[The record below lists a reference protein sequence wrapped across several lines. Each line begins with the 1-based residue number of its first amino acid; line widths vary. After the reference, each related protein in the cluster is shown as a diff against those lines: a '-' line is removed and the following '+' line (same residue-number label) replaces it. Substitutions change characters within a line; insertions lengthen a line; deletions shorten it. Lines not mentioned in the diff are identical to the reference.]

1 MKKNKD
7 NPTDTKHPEKLHKE
21 VYSLIGQHLWATTEH
36 FWVIPTIRSIRKSL
50 WKKYELSVEEI
61 QHYVYDKFTEKS
73 VIEEYDSTRR
83 CSLKTYTAH
92 KTLGKIRDMRKSYD
106 RIYGKNQDKLLKVF
120 HSGNTFFAHNNFT
133 VKYEDDPLDKPSLP
147 KKPDEKLYTKDQVAI
162 FNRLIEYKTP
172 EDILI
177 DKEAGIFVHEYF
189 DEIDIL
195 VLEDF
200 IDRKQAAEKLSLP
213 YDTYCKQLQRKINS
227 FKILATKAGY
237 C

>member
-73 VIEEYDSTRR
+73 VIEEYDPTRS
-83 CSLKTYTAH
+83 SLKTYTAH

-106 RIYGKNQDKLLKVF
+106 RIYGKNQFKLLKVF
-120 HSGNTFFAHNNFT
+120 HSHNRFIPENNFT
-133 VKYEDDPLDKPSLP
+133 VKYENDPTDKPHLTQ
-147 KKPDEKLYTKDQVAI
+147 KPDEKLYTKDQVAI
-162 FNRLIEYKTP
+162 LNRLIEYRTP

-177 DKEAGIFVHEYF
+177 DKEATTLVHEYF
-189 DEIDIL
+189 DEIDVL
-195 VLEDF
+195 VLEGL
-200 IDRKQAAEKLSLP
+200 IDRKQAAERLSLP
-213 YDTYCKQLQRKINS
+213 YETYSKQLQRKINS

>member
-7 NPTDTKHPEKLHKE
+7 NPTDTKHPEKLHEE

-50 WKKYELSVEEI
+50 WKKYEISVKEI

-73 VIEEYDSTRR
+73 VIEEYDPTRS
-83 CSLKTYTAH
+83 SLKTYTAY

-106 RIYGKNQDKLLKVF
+106 RIYGKNQFKLLKVF
-120 HSGNTFFAHNNFT
+120 HSHNSLIPENNFC
-133 VKYEDDPLDKPSLP
+133 VRYNNDPIDGPTSP
-147 KKPDEKLYTKDQVAI
+147 EHEEKLYTKDQIAI
-162 FNRLIEYKTP
+162 FNRLIEYRTP

-177 DKEAGIFVHEYF
+177 DKEATILVHEYF
-189 DEIDIL
+189 DEIDVM
-195 VLEDF
+195 VLEEL

-213 YDTYCKQLQRKINS
+213 YETYCKQLQRKINS

>member
-21 VYSLIGQHLWATTEH
+21 VYSLIGQHLWATTEQ

-50 WKKYELSVEEI
+50 WKKYEISVKEI

-73 VIEEYDSTRR
+73 VIEEYDPTRS
-83 CSLKTYTAH
+83 SLKTYTAH

-106 RIYGKNQDKLLKVF
+106 RIYGKNQFKLLKVF
-120 HSGNTFFAHNNFT
+120 HSHNSFIPENNFC
-133 VKYEDDPLDKPSLP
+133 VRYNNDPIDGPTLP
-147 KKPDEKLYTKDQVAI
+147 EHEEKLYTKDQVAI
-162 FNRLIEYKTP
+162 FNRLIEYRTP

-177 DKEAGIFVHEYF
+177 DKEATTLVHEYF
-189 DEIDIL
+189 DEIDVL
-195 VLEDF
+195 VLEGL
-200 IDRKQAAEKLSLP
+200 IDRKQAAERLSLP
-213 YDTYCKQLQRKINS
+213 YETYSKQLQRKINS

>member
-7 NPTDTKHPEKLHKE
+7 NLTDTKHPGKLHEE

-61 QHYVYDKFTEKS
+61 QHYVYGKFTEKS
-73 VIEEYDSTRR
+73 VIEEYDSTRS
-83 CSLKTYTAH
+83 SLKTYTAH

-120 HSGNTFFAHNNFT
+120 HSGNTFFARNNFT

-189 DEIDIL
+189 DEVDIL

-213 YDTYCKQLQRKINS
+213 YETYCKQLQRKINS